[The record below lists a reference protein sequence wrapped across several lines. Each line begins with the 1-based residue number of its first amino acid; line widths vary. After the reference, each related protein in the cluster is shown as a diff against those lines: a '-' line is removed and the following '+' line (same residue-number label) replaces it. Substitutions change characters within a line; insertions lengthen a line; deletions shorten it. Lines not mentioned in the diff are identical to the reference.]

1 MWKRGYPESSWVN
14 RLALGRG
21 ALPRSTGVRAH
32 AFLLSEQQARIQAAA
47 RERGKWG
54 VSRRCGRYVGV
65 ASVEQAAEA
74 RAS

>member
-1 MWKRGYPESSWVN
+1 MR
-14 RLALGRG
+14 
-21 ALPRSTGVRAH
+21 THIVRAH
-32 AFLLSEQQARIQAAA
+32 PLNVAEHLAQAFLLSEQQARIQAAA

-74 RAS
+74 RAA